1 MQVSYICGDD
11 ASPSSCASV
20 DSAAMTPD
28 EVRPLLD
35 APSGAVL
42 AVYRADGSAYISPV
56 WFRVADESVEIV
68 VAHDD
73 PKIERLRI
81 DPRCIFMAFETTPPF
96 RGLRIESE
104 TQLSSADVHEAR
116 LAIAT
121 RYLGD
126 ADGGCYVEQRTKPGT
141 VVRVPLASA
150 RTWDLGSTL
159 PS

>member
-1 MQVSYICGDD
+1 M
-11 ASPSSCASV
+11 SPE
-20 DSAAMTPD
+20 DM
-28 EVRPLLD
+28 RPLLD
-35 APSGAVL
+35 VPSAAVL

-68 VAHDD
+68 VADGD

-104 TQLSSADVHEAR
+104 AQLSSADVHEAR
-116 LAIAT
+116 LAIAS

-126 ADGGCYVEQRTKPGT
+126 TDGRRYVEQRTKPGT
-141 VVRVPLASA
+141 VVRVALASA
-150 RTWDLGSTL
+150 RTWDLGSIL